1 MNIKKNK
8 CKKSFILNRFIPIT
22 LIIILLFLTI
32 LSFLPNTIFISQRKL
47 QSIES
52 AQGNNTTAD
61 NITDDKPEE
70 EQDFGAELTAMFFI
84 FLFMAIYILIR
95 LNHFPEYIRERKN
108 DLYVFLYFANNG
120 TLIASGI
127 NIFNIFDPNSDIL
140 DQILNYGPVFCTF

>member
-32 LSFLPNTIFISQRKL
+32 LSFLPNTIFISRRKL
-47 QSIES
+47 QSIEP

-70 EQDFGAELTAMFFI
+70 EQDFGTELTAMFFI

-127 NIFNIFDPNSDIL
+127 NILIYLIL
-140 DQILNYGPVFCTF
+140 ILIY